1 MDWQKF
7 LTRTDKSF
15 VLVYPTS
22 LIRHKSK
29 YSIIFPYLQCYLSE
43 SQTIIYYVTYIAML
57 EPRCFVCVCVATANT
72 VICDVR

>member
-22 LIRHKSK
+22 LIRHNPNIPL
-29 YSIIFPYLQCYLSE
+29 YFHIYNATYLKAKLLF
-43 SQTIIYYVTYIAML
+43 IM
-57 EPRCFVCVCVATANT
+57 
-72 VICDVR
+72 